1 MLAVDGGF
9 ERRMNE
15 NMLRELVGGIK
26 NGLEVQE
33 GKTLKTVGRVEGLFV
48 RFPMSLYSGTY
59 SLITGFVLHTFRE
72 KDEKEHTSGG
82 GRHVS
87 SELIVF
93 NFSDLA
99 SSVDPLRI

>member
-9 ERRMNE
+9 EVKE
-15 NMLRELVGGIK
+15 NMLRGLVGGVK

-59 SLITGFVLHTFRE
+59 SLITGFVLQTFE
-72 KDEKEHTSGG
+72 KKMK
-82 GRHVS
+82 RNI
-87 SELIVF
+87 L
-93 NFSDLA
+93 LA
-99 SSVDPLRI
+99 EEGMPALSL